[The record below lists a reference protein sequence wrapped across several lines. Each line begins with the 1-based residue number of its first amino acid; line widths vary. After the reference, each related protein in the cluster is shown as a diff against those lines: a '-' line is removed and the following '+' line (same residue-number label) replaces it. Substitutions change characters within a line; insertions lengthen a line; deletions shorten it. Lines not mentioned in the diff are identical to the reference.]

1 MTSDCCDE
9 LLSAFRNASA
19 LAASWPGNS
28 KISIFS
34 NEGKVLAAIMQG
46 EGLIMKDIPHLTGVS
61 FRSTFDCVRKL
72 TELGVIDKVRDPTD
86 KRAVTLKVN
95 EQMLRQNICKLDAAR

>member
-1 MTSDCCDE
+1 MTSDCCDD
-9 LLSAFRNASA
+9 LLVAFRDASA
-19 LAASWPGNS
+19 LVSSWPKNS
-28 KISIFS
+28 RISLFS

-72 TELGVIDKVRDPTD
+72 TELGVVDKIRDPND

-95 EQMLRQNICKLDAAR
+95 EQMLCQNICKLDLAR